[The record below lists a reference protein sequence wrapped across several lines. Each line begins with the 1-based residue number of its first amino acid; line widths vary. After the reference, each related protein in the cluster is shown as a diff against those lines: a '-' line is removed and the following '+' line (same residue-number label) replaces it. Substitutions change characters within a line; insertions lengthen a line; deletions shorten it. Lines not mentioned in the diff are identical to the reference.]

1 MILLLKKVD
10 IVPALRSD
18 VIVTSYYDIYVLYS
32 NLADN
37 HLWKKTIKSKNED

>member
-1 MILLLKKVD
+1 MIWLLKKVD
-10 IVPALRSD
+10 IVSALRSD

-37 HLWKKTIKSKNED
+37 DTSHLWKKTLKS